1 MCYKYLRRGLSMN
14 KKRRSIK
21 TLTVAIPSSLHGKL
35 EKIEDYSLIKRSTL
49 VKELIENSLKN
60 SDSLKEPIRI
70 AIEKIEEQ
78 EVLSESSVIT

>member
-1 MCYKYLRRGLSMN
+1 MN
-14 KKRRSIK
+14 NRNKNGSIK
-21 TLTVAIPSSLHGKL
+21 TLTVAIPSSLHSKL

-78 EVLSESSVIT
+78 EVLSEAST